1 MKLELGDLILTKK
14 SHPCGGNEFEI
25 TRKGAD
31 MRMRCLKCQKEI
43 WIERIKLE
51 KRIKKVNNQVPER

>member
-1 MKLELGDLILTKK
+1 MKLEPGDLIQTKK

-25 TRKGAD
+25 ARKGAD
-31 MRMRCLKCQKEI
+31 IRMRCLKCNKEI

-51 KRIKKVNNQVPER
+51 KRIKKINNQVPER